1 MSAIKK
7 LLDNKRSGGKQRRY
21 GSAAVQRAAVSWV
34 QVRSEDIMELIEAA
48 SEASGAVRF
57 GLSRDGGALA
67 LGVYGD
73 GDEGYTLYAPTADGM
88 LDHIAGLVDVFN
100 TIRLENAANNK

>member
-1 MSAIKK
+1 MSAVKK
-7 LLDNKRSGGKQRRY
+7 IMDNKRAGGRQRRY
-21 GSAAVQRAAVSWV
+21 GNVSVAKAAVTWTDVK
-34 QVRSEDIMELIEAA
+34 SENIMELIVAA

-73 GDEGYTLYAPTADGM
+73 GDEGYTLYSPTAEGM
-88 LDHIAGLVDVFN
+88 EDHISGLIDVFN
-100 TIRLENAANNK
+100 TIRIENSGTGR